1 MLYAPLWVG
10 ATILFGV
17 TGAGAAIMAA
27 DRWAARQPLTVR
39 DEATGAVDRM
49 GRFGSSTE
57 LKAAQETVLELAQNH
72 EVVAA
77 ALRRIGRPGTD
88 PAVAAKLAVTDRDAS
103 WPPLSVVEN
112 TSKEAVNVV
121 APQGSDFGGS
131 EMMYLQTTAD
141 TPARALAFCEALRH
155 HLTEHMR
162 SLRQIRADSVV
173 TELTAARDLAKTKLD
188 AATAKIR
195 EIEIRVGSDLGEL
208 RNLNDTIAG
217 DGTSRRTMEELAR
230 EQQVA
235 ELEWLRIKSVYDT
248 LEAGSRDP
256 RRLLIAGNDVLQS
269 QPSLQRLKDGL
280 VDAQLQTSS
289 MVGIY
294 TERHPRRRAAV
305 KTEVE
310 IAQRMMDE
318 SRSAIRA
325 MEPNLRL
332 AQKRVDR
339 LQSKRDDLES
349 KLARLAEV
357 RTTYGNLDAQVNSLK
372 TQLAEAESSLSD
384 AEASRSAATSTSL
397 IAALG
402 PPIVS
407 DKPEGMGA
415 TTVAIGSTAAGLMF
429 GLGAVFLIAPAPVSA
444 GGRRRWSDYLGRGR
458 RASDRDPAAT
468 TPPPAGIP
476 ERRRGPRS

>member
-1 MLYAPLWVG
+1 M
-10 ATILFGV
+10 
-17 TGAGAAIMAA
+17 MAS

-57 LKAAQETVLELAQNH
+57 LKAAQETVLELAQNR
-72 EVVAA
+72 EVVTA
-77 ALRRIGRPGTD
+77 ALRQIGRPGSD
-88 PAVAAKLAVTDRDAS
+88 PAVAAKLAATSTDSD
-103 WPPLSVVEN
+103 WPPLSVVEEA
-112 TSKEAVNVV
+112 SKKSVNVV

-141 TPARALAFCEALRH
+141 TPQRAEAFCNALLH

-162 SLRQIRADSVV
+162 SLRQIRANSVV
-173 TELTAARDLAKTKLD
+173 TELTAARDLARGKLD
-188 AATAKIR
+188 AATARIR

-235 ELEWLRIKSVYDT
+235 ELELLRIRSVYDV
-248 LEAGSRDP
+248 LKAGSEDP

-294 TERHPRRRAAV
+294 TERHPRRRAAM
-305 KTEVE
+305 KTEAE
-310 IAQRMMDE
+310 IAQRMIDE

-325 MEPNLRL
+325 LEPNLQL

-339 LQSKRDDLES
+339 LQSKRDDLET
-349 KLARLAEV
+349 KLDRLAEV
-357 RTTYGNLDAQVNSLK
+357 RTTYGNLDTQVNSLK
-372 TQLAEAESSLSD
+372 VQLAEAESALSD

-402 PPIVS
+402 PPIVG

-415 TTVAIGSTAAGLMF
+415 STVAIGSTAAGLMF

-444 GGRRRWSDYLGRGR
+444 GGGRRWSDYLGRGR
-458 RASDRDPAAT
+458 RAADRDPAAG
-468 TPPPAGIP
+468 PGDPPAGTP
-476 ERRRGPRS
+476 ERRTGPRPA